1 MRKILI
7 LLLILLSSSLFAQTV
22 GETDSP
28 YDIDGWDSPEDSTA
42 YYNLAIFRLLSNPGG
57 WINRNTRAIDSLLN
71 ELIIYTDTNS
81 LYIENDTLKMRDSV
95 KVTSTIQ
102 LAPAIDSTLTYI
114 NDTLSVAPD
123 TTWDD
128 LRFPAS
134 QITPGPANPPDWVNF
149 SGLGGVYGLAFNQNT
164 EEDVYFIAQMPHS
177 WVEGSEI
184 RPHIHWTSSTGTAGT
199 VVWGLEYTKA
209 SPLGT
214 FGSTV
219 TDTMRVSNP
228 SQYYHQLDGFDPID
242 MTGNTIS
249 TIIWCRLYRDADD
262 AADDLAE
269 DAYLLDIDFHFQS
282 DLKGSHEEYTK

>member
-1 MRKILI
+1 MAKLTKLKLTILI
-7 LLLILLSSSLFAQTV
+7 LLLLSSFLFSQTV
-22 GETDSP
+22 GETDTP

-71 ELIIYTDTNS
+71 ELIIYTDTNY

-95 KVTSTIQ
+95 
-102 LAPAIDSTLTYI
+102 LAVFTPLIDSTLTYI
-114 NDTLSVAPD
+114 DSVLSVAND

-134 QITPGPANPPDWVNF
+134 QITPGPANPPDWINF
-149 SGLGGVYGLAFNQNT
+149 SGLGGVYGLAFHPSN

-177 WVEGSEI
+177 WIEGSEV

-209 SPLGT
+209 SPFGT
-214 FGSTV
+214 FGGTV
-219 TDTMRVSNP
+219 TDTIRVSNP
-228 SQYYHQLDGFDPID
+228 AQYRHQIDSFTPID
-242 MTGNTIS
+242 MTGNTMS
-249 TIIWCRLYRDADD
+249 TLIWCRLFRDATD
-262 AADDLAE
+262 AEDDLAE

-282 DLKGSHEEYTK
+282 DSKGSHEEY